1 MNKQALLKKYVEQ
14 CHETLMNDDRLLE
27 HLKRRGINERFI
39 FESFTLGFADNT
51 LHNQLGENE
60 FLLNTYEELGIIQNG
75 KEQLSDLLTIPIY
88 DENKFIVN
96 IIGCNLS
103 IGKNQTIISLS
114 DEGVFNAPFLK
125 NNKDLVFA
133 DSPIDCFLLIQN
145 DLHNAT
151 FLYGSDD
158 KFVALFNGS
167 ELRECRFT
175 FDGKASLYHRIGQ
188 EGISTQRN
196 EVDFTQLKKAAGKS
210 YLQEI
215 ITNIPSVE
223 ESNDSI
229 QKIENGF
236 LFKFNKL
243 NYRILGNF
251 DEYSVRLNANIKV
264 YTQDEVFVDTIDFN
278 KHRNRMSLINNIMDK
293 FEIRDSI
300 QIEEDINK
308 ISGVIEKYREKKANE
323 KKLSKPELTEYQKDV
338 GKTFLKNPDLLLEIE
353 NDLTALGYV
362 REKKNKLLM
371 YAVMTSRLLDSPL
384 HAVVIS
390 RSGAGKSQLV
400 DIVESLCPPEN
411 LESISDLSPQAL
423 YYYGEDAL
431 KNKFVVIAEKEGS
444 KGSDYP
450 LRELISKKS
459 ITKAIPMKDQVSG
472 QIKTM
477 NVIVNGPI
485 ALAET
490 TTNGEINPENLNRC
504 YLIGVDESEDQT
516 KLIHAIQRELET
528 IEGFMRKRS
537 LKKIIEKHIYA
548 QRMLK
553 PINVFIPY
561 ATLLTFPSN
570 KLKSRRDNN
579 KLLKLIKV
587 ICFLHQFQ
595 RKLKQKKINGNETI
609 EYIEST
615 IHDYRIAYD
624 LLKDGVLDNT
634 LDDLPK
640 PSKELLT
647 HIKGFLKTKAQD
659 NDSPLDKIIFERREI
674 REYTSWSFAQI
685 RNNFRILQNYENI
698 KLIRGRNG
706 TANKYQLSG
715 DYSEPNILET
725 ILSPKEL
732 ENRVKMKRQA

>member
-1 MNKQALLKKYVEQ
+1 
-14 CHETLMNDDRLLE
+14 
-27 HLKRRGINERFI
+27 
-39 FESFTLGFADNT
+39 
-51 LHNQLGENE
+51 
-60 FLLNTYEELGIIQNG
+60 
-75 KEQLSDLLTIPIY
+75 
-88 DENKFIVN
+88 
-96 IIGCNLS
+96 
-103 IGKNQTIISLS
+103 
-114 DEGVFNAPFLK
+114 
-125 NNKDLVFA
+125 
-133 DSPIDCFLLIQN
+133 
-145 DLHNAT
+145 
-151 FLYGSDD
+151 
-158 KFVALFNGS
+158 
-167 ELRECRFT
+167 
-175 FDGKASLYHRIGQ
+175 
-188 EGISTQRN
+188 
-196 EVDFTQLKKAAGKS
+196 
-210 YLQEI
+210 
-215 ITNIPSVE
+215 
-223 ESNDSI
+223 
-229 QKIENGF
+229 
-236 LFKFNKL
+236 
-243 NYRILGNF
+243 
-251 DEYSVRLNANIKV
+251 
-264 YTQDEVFVDTIDFN
+264 
-278 KHRNRMSLINNIMDK
+278 
-293 FEIRDSI
+293 
-300 QIEEDINK
+300 
-308 ISGVIEKYREKKANE
+308 
-323 KKLSKPELTEYQKDV
+323 
-338 GKTFLKNPDLLLEIE
+338 
-353 NDLTALGYV
+353 
-362 REKKNKLLM
+362 
-371 YAVMTSRLLDSPL
+371 MTSRLLDSPL

-516 KLIHAIQRELET
+516 KLIHAIQRESET

-553 PINVFIPY
+553 PINVFITY